1 MSDTNA
7 FTKKAPRRKRGGREE
22 NLTPEYT
29 GIRARIKEIL
39 YLIGSHEIL
48 PAAMVTAIL
57 RFFRLEGA

>member
-1 MSDTNA
+1 MNPFT
-7 FTKKAPRRKRGGREE
+7 FTKKAPRCEREAKEE
-22 NLTPEYT
+22 NITQEYT
-29 GIRARIKEIL
+29 GIRARTKEIL